1 MKITKAQL
9 KQIIKE
15 EMEVTYEAGFRGNS
29 YEDYVNEAVDIF
41 RAFVATVGNVPMAI
55 EAMQMAF
62 EAAQGKPYIS
72 KESKKKT
79 IWKLPRPNLDRLS
92 KKNLVTI
99 YQIYTSGV
107 QPAPNVNQRR
117 KKQNGGKEDEN
128 DRNAA

>member
-41 RAFVATVGNVPMAI
+41 RAFVAAVGNVPMAI

-79 IWKLPRPNLDRLS
+79 I
-92 KKNLVTI
+92 
-99 YQIYTSGV
+99 
-107 QPAPNVNQRR
+107 
-117 KKQNGGKEDEN
+117 
-128 DRNAA
+128 